1 MDREGLDVAALY
13 PSIGLGIMMR
23 SEMDPK
29 LAAAIARAYNN
40 WLYDFCQTD
49 PKRLKGVA
57 MLPLQDP
64 NEAAKEAQRAVGKL
78 GFVGVFARPEPLH
91 DLPWHSRYFDT
102 VWSCLEEL
110 GVPIGFHSATAAG
123 EVAQIGDR
131 FGDNLLL
138 RHIVSHPLENMVAMV
153 DTIGGGVCDRHPK
166 LKLAFLECYC
176 GWVSF
181 LLHRMDNA
189 MAKGRFPTAGKLK
202 PSEYFQRQCWISTEH
217 EKELPMI
224 IDLIGDDHIV
234 FLDRLSPWRFGF
246 SRRRGRVSRN
256 EKCLERKPE
265 ENSLGQLRG
274 AVCIVIDS
282 YGVNLTSSADRLSLN
297 SSPNVRRFYGTCSKL
312 VGSQSPSESVSRRLR
327 ERRRR
332 TVITRNG
339 RPAAVLMS
347 ADDMRVGAK
356 AGNPSPWLRMK
367 HGTVQNSCDNCFCSY
382 VLKFWQK
389 HYEAFSWPIAPSKRR
404 FRSAEARTTENP

>member
-1 MDREGLDVAALY
+1 MKDGFKILDSDMHLREPGNLWDKYMEPEWRERAPKILSSTARSSAMVMIEGKILQGYQPVYRGGIFDATRIDEEIKDYRASGFDAKSQLQAMDREGLDVAALY

-23 SEMDPK
+23 DEMDPK

-40 WLYDFCQTD
+40 WLFDFCQTD
-49 PKRLKGVA
+49 PKRLKGVG

-64 NEAAKEAQRAVGKL
+64 NEAVKEAQRAVGKL
-78 GFVGVFARPEPLH
+78 GFVGVFARPEPMRN
-91 DLPWHSRYFDT
+91 LPWHSRYFDS
-102 VWSCLEEL
+102 VWSALEEL

-138 RHIVSHPLENMVAMV
+138 RHVVSHPLENMVAMV
-153 DTIGGGVCDRHPK
+153 DTIGGGVCERHPK

-224 IDLIGDDHIV
+224 IDLIGDDKIV
-234 FLDRLSPWRFGF
+234 FSTDYPHGDSDFPEAVEEFLEMKN
-246 SRRRGRVSRN
+246 VSK
-256 EKCLERKPE
+256 E
-265 ENSLGQLRG
+265 
-274 AVCIVIDS
+274 
-282 YGVNLTSSADRLSLN
+282 
-297 SSPNVRRFYGTCSKL
+297 
-312 VGSQSPSESVSRRLR
+312 SQKKIL
-327 ERRRR
+327 
-332 TVITRNG
+332 
-339 RPAAVLMS
+339 
-347 ADDMRVGAK
+347 
-356 AGNPSPWLRMK
+356 W
-367 HGTVQNSCDNCFCSY
+367 DNC
-382 VLKFWQK
+382 
-389 HYEAFSWPIAPSKRR
+389 
-404 FRSAEARTTENP
+404 AELYGLGK